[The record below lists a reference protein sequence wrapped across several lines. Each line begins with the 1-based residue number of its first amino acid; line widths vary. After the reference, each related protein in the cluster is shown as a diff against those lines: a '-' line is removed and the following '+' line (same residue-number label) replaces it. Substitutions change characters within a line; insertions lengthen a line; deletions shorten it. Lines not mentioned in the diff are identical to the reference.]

1 MTAGPRENT
10 AADALAGSDRIRPS
24 TRWLAAF
31 ILPFLAVAS
40 VLLLVFP
47 AVTDRLF
54 AWTITPPLSAM
65 FLGSA
70 YVGGI
75 WYFVQLLRQ
84 QRWHRLAAGI
94 PAVLVFAT
102 LLAVATL
109 LHWDRFH
116 PGHLTFVVWVALY
129 TVTPFLVLAV
139 WLANRRADDR
149 QLEPLDTVIPAPIRW
164 AAVAIGAVCL
174 VCGATMFLAPTLFL
188 DSWAW
193 QLTPLTAR
201 VTGAILTLPGVVNL
215 RMVWDTRWSSF
226 RWMVQSEL
234 ACLAA
239 VVVSVVVS
247 AGQIEWS
254 RPVGSIF
261 VGGIVAS
268 VAAFLA
274 FYVHCDSLARRE
286 NEISAGIVS
295 GG

>member
-1 MTAGPRENT
+1 VAERPGM
-10 AADALAGSDRIRPS
+10 DALAGSDRIRPS

-75 WYFVQLLRQ
+75 WYFALMLRQ

-116 PGHLTFVVWVALY
+116 PGHLTFIVWVAIY
-129 TVTPFLVLAV
+129 CVTPFLVLAA

-149 QLEPLDTVIPAPIRW
+149 QPEHPDAVIPAAIRA
-164 AAVAIGAVCL
+164 AAVTIGAVCL
-174 VCGATMFLAPTLFL
+174 LCGVTLFLAPTLFL

-201 VTGAILTLPGVVNL
+201 VTGAILTLPGLVNL
-215 RMVWDTRWSSF
+215 RMLWDARWSSY
-226 RWMVQSEL
+226 RWMLQCEIVSL
-234 ACLAA
+234 GAI
-239 VVVSVVVS
+239 VVSLVVS
-247 AGQIEWS
+247 LDQIAWARPAG
-254 RPVGSIF
+254 PGF
-261 VGGIVAS
+261 VIGI
-268 VAAFLA
+268 AA
-274 FYVHCDSLARRE
+274 SLAGFVVLYLGGDAAARR
-286 NEISAGIVS
+286 NGAPADATSP
-295 GG
+295 